1 MVTWRTGEMVK
12 IYIYLKFATF
22 IIFFFKIKN
31 LYFETL
37 VQLGVKQKDK
47 EKYFDVIFFLISISM
62 DF

>member
-1 MVTWRTGEMVK
+1 MVK
-12 IYIYLKFATF
+12 IYIYL
-22 IIFFFKIKN
+22 ICHIYRLFFFFPKIKN

-47 EKYFDVIFFLISISM
+47 EKYFDVIFFLISM

>member
-1 MVTWRTGEMVK
+1 MVK
-12 IYIYLKFATF
+12 IYNIYLFKIAIATF

>member
-1 MVTWRTGEMVK
+1 MVK
-12 IYIYLKFATF
+12 IYLFNLPHLSFK
-22 IIFFFKIKN
+22 FFFFPKIKN

-47 EKYFDVIFFLISISM
+47 EKYFDVIFFLISM

>member
-12 IYIYLKFATF
+12 IYIYL
-22 IIFFFKIKN
+22 ICHIYRLFFFFPKIKN

-47 EKYFDVIFFLISISM
+47 EKYFDVIFFLISM